1 MAQSLDEKKLFEIV
15 SEVLNYLL
23 ERLKESLGESLVSFV
38 LYGSY
43 ARGQIDPESDVD
55 ILIIAE
61 GLSDS
66 SLDRQAFFTRILNE
80 VTASFKETFK
90 QEGWF
95 PYISAMLKTP
105 QEADRISRIYF
116 DMIEEA
122 KILFDK
128 NDFFKGVLR
137 KVKVRLK
144 ELGARKIQV
153 GKMWYWD
160 LKPDYRPGEIFE
172 I

>member
-1 MAQSLDEKKLFEIV
+1 
-15 SEVLNYLL
+15 LNYVL

-66 SLDRQAFFTRILNE
+66 SLDRHAFFTRILNE
-80 VTASFKETFK
+80 VTTSFKETSK

-105 QEADRISRIYF
+105 QA
-116 DMIEEA
+116 
-122 KILFDK
+122 
-128 NDFFKGVLR
+128 
-137 KVKVRLK
+137 
-144 ELGARKIQV
+144 
-153 GKMWYWD
+153 
-160 LKPDYRPGEIFE
+160 IF
-172 I
+172 IPSHIAW